1 MRLHI
6 GTFYFYDNDEPARHS
21 RLIALYNTAC
31 SFIDAVASADKS
43 HDYAL
48 YTPEFIY
55 RSLNLAACAILRIS
69 RSNLRE
75 HVDVVTGE
83 RAYFSCINV
92 LKRRMIRNNDL
103 NGRTTGVL
111 TQLWRSP
118 QAFKQK
124 DGSYNSLVVRIRSR
138 GVCSLSL
145 ICKISTERHQ
155 G

>member
-21 RLIALYNTAC
+21 RLIALYHTAC
-31 SFIDAVASADKS
+31 SFIDAVTSADKR

-55 RSLNLAACAILRIS
+55 RSLNLAACVILRIS

-75 HVDVVTGE
+75 HVDVFTGE
-83 RAYFSCINV
+83 RAYFSCINI

-138 GVCSLSL
+138 GVCTLSVSFAN
-145 ICKISTERHQ
+145 KTHR
-155 G
+155 